1 MTRQLNDPVRVI
13 LDIDPN
19 KKRDRVRPLFVYL
32 EDTRYVVKTFGFSHP
47 RFYGERKVLV
57 MDLNVGHL
65 DMRIEM
71 DQRTLE
77 CILTWVSD
85 GDIS

>member
-1 MTRQLNDPVRVI
+1 MNRQLNEPVRVI
-13 LDIDPN
+13 LDIDPK

-32 EDTRYVVKTFGFSHP
+32 EGTRYKVATFGFSHP
-47 RFYGERKVLV
+47 RFFGERKVLV

-65 DMRIEM
+65 DMRVEM

-77 CILTWVSD
+77 CMLTWVSD
-85 GDIS
+85 GEIS